1 MLPVNINVI
10 LFDSYILLIC
20 CIINYYIV
28 ISSYFYCFEWH
39 ILCVSIFFNLSTKK
53 IIFLLQ
59 STFLEKILLSS
70 FLICFPSSF
79 PVSAHFLPLFFFKLT
94 FLKHVFQGFLTTA
107 VIHHGSKE
115 APRISC
121 NFVKDAYVLWEKWRQ
136 LGPWEMLQSRQ
147 EPAVRQRDHCTWE
160 ASRCQQTAF
169 VSPFMLINFCENL
182 HVN

>member
-10 LFDSYILLIC
+10 LFYSYILLIC
-20 CIINYYIV
+20 CIINYHIV

-79 PVSAHFLPLFFFKLT
+79 PLSPHFFPLFFFELT
-94 FLKHVFQGFLTTA
+94 FLKHVFQGFLTAA

-115 APRISC
+115 PPRISC

-147 EPAVRQRDHCTWE
+147 DWAGVCRQTKGPLHMGGEQMPTD
-160 ASRCQQTAF
+160 S
-169 VSPFMLINFCENL
+169 FCESL